1 MHDGGAGE
9 SAQDLSEL
17 FLTTACESKIISIS
31 YCRLKSKRY
40 YKYFFKRNIRGTMEG
55 PNVPSSLI
63 SLLPKSPISIGKL
76 ALIMAIYAFYVRYVT
91 STKQIKIC

>member
-1 MHDGGAGE
+1 
-9 SAQDLSEL
+9 
-17 FLTTACESKIISIS
+17 
-31 YCRLKSKRY
+31 
-40 YKYFFKRNIRGTMEG
+40 MEG

-91 STKQIKIC
+91 STKQIKICWMNEKIIIPNAFPWEDCGYFLFISFILSF